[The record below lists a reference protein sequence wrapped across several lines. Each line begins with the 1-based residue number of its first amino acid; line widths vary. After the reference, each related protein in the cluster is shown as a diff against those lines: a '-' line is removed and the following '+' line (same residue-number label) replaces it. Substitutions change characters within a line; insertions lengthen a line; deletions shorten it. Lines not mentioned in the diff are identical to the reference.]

1 MQSLSLPQPALEEV
15 AFSQQLEQLICNEI
29 GRQGGAIPFDRYMEL
44 ALYAPG
50 VGYYTA
56 GMRKF
61 GAQGDFVTAPE
72 ISALF
77 SRTLAHQVKQVL
89 DLCGGGDVLEFG
101 AGSGRLAVDMLQELE
116 ALDALP
122 ERYLI
127 LELSPDLR
135 QRQQRLVAEEIP
147 HLGERMQWLE
157 RLPQQRL
164 RGVVVA
170 NEVMDAMP
178 VHRFRVSSGNREMMQ
193 EEMIACTA
201 GKLKKERRPASAVLR
216 QEVEKLGIEL
226 PSECESEINLR
237 LKPWIAAISDVLE
250 QGAVLLIDYGYT
262 RSEYFHPQR
271 SEGTLMCHFRQY
283 AHGDALFYPGL
294 QDITAHVDFT
304 AVAEAADDAGLNVA
318 GYTNQAGFLLACGI
332 ERLLQSAAADQNT
345 AWFQQTGGLKRLV
358 LPSEMGERFKVM
370 ALTRN
375 IDEPLM
381 GFSMKNMLHQL

>member
-1 MQSLSLPQPALEEV
+1 MQSLSLPQPALEDV
-15 AFSQQLEQLICNEI
+15 AFSQQLQQLICDEI
-29 GRQGGAIPFDRYMEL
+29 KQQGGAIPFDRYMEL

-50 VGYYTA
+50 LGYYTA

-61 GAQGDFVTAPE
+61 GPQGDFVTAPE

-89 DLCGGGDVLEFG
+89 DLCCGGDVLEFG
-101 AGSGRLAVDMLQELE
+101 AGSGRLAVDVLRELE

-135 QRQQRLVAEEIP
+135 QRQQQLVAAEIP
-147 HLGERMQWLE
+147 HLGEKVQWLE

-178 VHRFRVSSGNREMMQ
+178 VQRFRVSSGDHEMTQ
-193 EEMIACTA
+193 EEMITCAA
-201 GKLKKERRPASAVLR
+201 GKLAKEWRPASTVLQR
-216 QEVEKLGIEL
+216 EVAKLGVEL

-250 QGAVLLIDYGYT
+250 QGALLLIDYGYS
-262 RSEYFHPQR
+262 RSEYFHPQH
-271 SEGTLMCHFRQY
+271 SEGTLMCHFRQH

-304 AVAEAADDAGLNVA
+304 AVAQAADDAGLSVA

-332 ERLLQSAAADQNT
+332 EKLLQSAAADQNA
-345 AWFQQTGGLKRLV
+345 AWFQQAEGLKRLV

-375 IDEPLM
+375 IDAPLM
-381 GFSMKNMLHQL
+381 GFSMKSMLHQL

>member
-15 AFSQQLEQLICNEI
+15 AFSQQLQQLICNEI

-50 VGYYTA
+50 LGYYTA

-135 QRQQRLVAEEIP
+135 QRQQQLVAAEIP
-147 HLGERMQWLE
+147 RLEERMQWLE

-178 VHRFRVSSGNREMMQ
+178 VHRFRVSSGNREMLQ
-193 EEMIACTA
+193 EEMIVCTA
-201 GKLKKERRPASAVLR
+201 GKLKKEWRPASAVLR
-216 QEVEKLGIEL
+216 QEVEKLGVEL

-237 LKPWIAAISDVLE
+237 LKPWIAAISDLLE

-262 RSEYFHPQR
+262 RGEYFHPQH
-271 SEGTLMCHFRQY
+271 SEGTLMCHFCQH

-294 QDITAHVDFT
+294 QDVTAHVDFT
-304 AVAEAADDAGLNVA
+304 AVAEAADDAGLGVA

-332 ERLLQSAAADQNT
+332 ERLLQSAATDQNA
-345 AWFQQTGGLKRLV
+345 AWFQQTEGLKRLV